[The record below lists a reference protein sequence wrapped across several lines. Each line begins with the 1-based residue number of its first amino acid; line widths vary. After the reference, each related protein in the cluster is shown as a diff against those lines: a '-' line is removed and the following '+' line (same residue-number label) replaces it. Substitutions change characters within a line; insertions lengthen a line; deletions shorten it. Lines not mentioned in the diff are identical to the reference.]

1 MHTQTR
7 VGAGPNTTA
16 AVEISIP
23 NASSPT
29 PAFIVYSFFILL
41 IETRRDAVAPDVVD
55 TPAFIVYSF
64 FILLIETRRDAVAPD
79 VVELIYSKAN
89 AHILSLWK
97 PSES

>member
-23 NASSPT
+23 NASS
-29 PAFIVYSFFILL
+29 
-41 IETRRDAVAPDVVD
+41 R

-89 AHILSLWK
+89 AHILSLWFFCPLLLLPPVLFFVLLLFFHPTITGHGYK
-97 PSES
+97 